1 MLNYE
6 HGNDDPMASE
16 GNKNVIVLSVPNDV
30 PVVDH
35 AELMLKVF
43 KDHNGLKLDESLLAD
58 ACETIKD
65 REGEA
70 EAPDNESVRTVY
82 SEEPSEVTQVS
93 ASVMHVSEDDH
104 KHGGGNDKLMNEEG
118 NKNNSLLSVPNGATL
133 TDHYGL
139 MLEDFKDQ
147 RELDCLNLYW

>member
-6 HGNDDPMASE
+6 HGNDDPMASV

-35 AELMLKVF
+35 AELMLKVSI
-43 KDHNGLKLDESLLAD
+43 DYD

-70 EAPDNESVRTVY
+70 EAPDNESVSSVY

-118 NKNNSLLSVPNGATL
+118 DKNISLLSVPNGATL
-133 TDHYGL
+133 ADHYGL